1 MSKKRWSQ
9 KERLQAVSFVI
20 LVLIVIFGMYME
32 QAESNQVSNPATLIF
47 TEQVQ
52 STKDNTLVSV
62 FFTDPE
68 IPFDDIVQGGLDE
81 ELVDLINGAKDSIYV
96 AVFELDLQN
105 VTDALIS
112 AHNRG
117 IQVRLVYDDE
127 HCDEDGKVKQLVE
140 AGIPAIPDERSAL
153 MHNKFFVIDGEIV
166 WTGSLNITVNGAY
179 RNNNNVIV
187 IRSTELAENYLAEF
201 DEMFAG
207 DFGPTSPSGVLFPT
221 VSISGNHISAYFSPE
236 DDPLDTL
243 VGIVSS
249 AENSIHFMAFSFT
262 SDELGQAMVD
272 NIALGIK
279 VHGLFETRGANT
291 EYSECNRLLS
301 FGADVRLDGNPRTM
315 HHKVIIIDGAIV
327 VTGSFNFSANAAESN
342 DENLLIIWDPEIAK
356 LYEAEFE
363 RLMGEA
369 KMLSGEC
376 RVAK

>member
-20 LVLIVIFGMYME
+20 LVLIVIFGIYME
-32 QAESNQVSNPATLIF
+32 QLESNQVFSPVTPIT
-47 TEQVQ
+47 TEQGQ
-52 STKDNTLVSV
+52 STKDNTLISV

-81 ELVDLINGAKDSIYV
+81 ELVDLINSAKSSIYV

-117 IQVRLVYDDE
+117 VQVRLVYDDE
-127 HCDEDGKVKQLVE
+127 HCDEDGKVKQLVN

-166 WTGSLNITVNGAY
+166 WTGSLNITVNGTY
-179 RNNNNVIV
+179 RNNNNAIV

-221 VSISGNHISAYFSPE
+221 VNIGGNHISAYFSPE

-243 VGIVSS
+243 VGVVSS

-262 SDELGQAMVD
+262 SDELGQAMID
-272 NIALGIK
+272 NIALGIE
-279 VHGLFETRGANT
+279 VYGLFETRGANT

-301 FGADVRLDGNPRTM
+301 SGADIRLDGNPRTM
-315 HHKVIIIDGAIV
+315 HHKVIIVDGAIV
-327 VTGSFNFSANAAESN
+327 ATGSFNFSANAAESN

-369 KMLSGEC
+369 KVLSGEC
-376 RVAK
+376 RVD

>member
-20 LVLIVIFGMYME
+20 LVLIVIFGIYME
-32 QAESNQVSNPATLIF
+32 QLESNQVFNPVTPIT

-52 STKDNTLVSV
+52 STKDNTLISV

-81 ELVDLINGAKDSIYV
+81 ELVDLINSAKSSIYV

-117 IQVRLVYDDE
+117 VQVRLVYDDE
-127 HCDEDGKVKQLVE
+127 HCDEDGKVKQLVN

-166 WTGSLNITVNGAY
+166 WTGSLNITVNGTY
-179 RNNNNVIV
+179 RNNNNAIV

-221 VSISGNHISAYFSPE
+221 VSIGGNHISAYFSPE

-243 VGIVSS
+243 VGVVSS

-262 SDELGQAMVD
+262 SDELGQAMID
-272 NIALGIK
+272 NIALGIE
-279 VHGLFETRGANT
+279 VYGLFETRGANT

-301 FGADVRLDGNPRTM
+301 SGADIRLDGNPRTM
-315 HHKVIIIDGAIV
+315 HHKVIIVDGAIV
-327 VTGSFNFSANAAESN
+327 ATGSFNFSANAAESN

-369 KMLSGEC
+369 KVLSGEC
-376 RVAK
+376 RVD

>member
-1 MSKKRWSQ
+1 VSKKRWSS
-9 KERLQAVSFVI
+9 KERLQVVSFII
-20 LVLIVIFGMYME
+20 LVLVVVFGLFME
-32 QAESNQVSNPATLIF
+32 QTENTQIADPVIPIAT
-47 TEQVQ
+47 EEVQ
-52 STKDNTLVSV
+52 SAKDNTLISV

-81 ELVDLINGAKDSIYV
+81 KLVEIINGANESIYV

-117 IQVRLVYDDE
+117 VQVRLVYDNE
-127 HCDEDGKVKQLVE
+127 HCDEDGKVKQLVD
-140 AGIPAIPDERSAL
+140 AGIPAIADERSAL

-221 VSISGNHISAYFSPE
+221 VSISGNNISAYFSPE

-243 VGIVSS
+243 VGVVSS
-249 AENSIHFMAFSFT
+249 AEDSIHFMAFSFT

-272 NIALGIK
+272 NLALGIE

-291 EYSECNRLLS
+291 KYSECNRLLLS
-301 FGADVRLDGNPRTM
+301 GADVRLDGNPRTM
-315 HHKVIIIDGAIV
+315 HHKVIIIDGTIV

-356 LYEAEFE
+356 LYEVEFE
-363 RLMGEA
+363 RLMSEG

-376 RVAK
+376 RVD